1 MLEEVRAAAIYDVA
15 RYIKRYMRYGMVEDT
30 PENREAADADLQL
43 LIDEYADVPKGGAT
57 YGVMADALLN
67 AYAEEELA
75 IGQPAPEILG
85 VTADGEEIRL
95 SQFLGRVVVIDF
107 WGDW

>member
-1 MLEEVRAAAIYDVA
+1 M
-15 RYIKRYMRYGMVEDT
+15 
-30 PENREAADADLQL
+30 
-43 LIDEYADVPKGGAT
+43 DEYADVPKGEVT

-67 AYAEEELA
+67 AYTDEELA
-75 IGQPAPEILG
+75 IGQMAPEIVG
-85 VTADGEEIRL
+85 VDADGRELRL